1 MLPKMH
7 FYASFLVQG
16 IKVGASI
23 TQLFFPCFVFFF
35 FYFFSFCLVLLLLFI
50 SQCLFLE
57 TIQKLA
63 LHLMAELWAGS
74 GGGGVLLEPPERRS
88 CRKHHLQ
95 SSRGLFLQFLTFAK
109 LADLVACF
117 TISAAA
123 TLLAVNPPSARW
135 AHAATFSL
143 LFTGID
149 SGGQFTLCWV
159 LGQAS
164 HV

>member
-23 TQLFFPCFVFFF
+23 TQLFFPCFVFFCF
-35 FYFFSFCLVLLLLFI
+35 NFFSFCLVLLLLFI

-88 CRKHHLQ
+88 CRKHHLISQ
-95 SSRGLFLQFLTFAK
+95 DNKGDAIAFVLSSYFRL
-109 LADLVACF
+109 
-117 TISAAA
+117 
-123 TLLAVNPPSARW
+123 
-135 AHAATFSL
+135 
-143 LFTGID
+143 
-149 SGGQFTLCWV
+149 
-159 LGQAS
+159 
-164 HV
+164 